1 MNKWLLIC
9 YKRFT
14 SVRSDSSMKDIYVIK
29 HATSAPGLRLFG
41 CGPALKPIKGLK
53 KLQILFNQNTLW
65 AKNRTIGQIKKMLNN
80 SNVII
85 TLWNKNNLVG
95 FGRATTD
102 QVYRAVL
109 WDIVV
114 SKDLQRLGLGK
125 VLVEELLKDKKIKS
139 AEKVYL
145 MTTDRKD
152 FYAQLGFKINI
163 NQNLM
168 ILN

>member
-1 MNKWLLIC
+1 
-9 YKRFT
+9 
-14 SVRSDSSMKDIYVIK
+14 MKDISLIK
-29 HATSAPGLRLFG
+29 HATSSPGLRLFG
-41 CGPALKPIKGLK
+41 CGPALKPVKGIK
-53 KLQILFNQNTLW
+53 KLQSLFNQNTLW
-65 AKNRTIGQIKKMLNN
+65 AKNRTIDQIKKMLSN

-114 SKDLQRLGLGK
+114 SKELQRLGLGK
-125 VLVEELLKDKKIKS
+125 VIVKELLKDKKIRS
-139 AEKVYL
+139 AEKIYL

-152 FYAQLGFKINI
+152 FYKQLGFKINI
-163 NQNLM
+163 NQSLM

>member
-1 MNKWLLIC
+1 MLKSAYL
-9 YKRFT
+9 
-14 SVRSDSSMKDIYVIK
+14 MKDISLIK
-29 HATSAPGLRLFG
+29 HASSAPGLRLFG
-41 CGPALKPIKGLK
+41 LGPAFKPMKGLE
-53 KLQILFNQNTLW
+53 KLQFLFNQNALW
-65 AKNRTIGQIKKMLNN
+65 AKDRNIDQIKKMLAH

-114 SKDLQRLGLGK
+114 SKDVQRVGLGK
-125 VLVEELLKDKKIKS
+125 IIVEELLKDKKINS

-145 MTTDRKD
+145 MTTDSQD
-152 FYAQLGFKINI
+152 FYKQLGFQINI
-163 NQNLM
+163 NQSLM
-168 ILN
+168 TLN

>member
-1 MNKWLLIC
+1 MLKSAYL
-9 YKRFT
+9 
-14 SVRSDSSMKDIYVIK
+14 MKDISLIK
-29 HATSAPGLRLFG
+29 HASSAPGLRLFG
-41 CGPALKPIKGLK
+41 LGPAFKPMKGLE
-53 KLQILFNQNTLW
+53 KLQFLFNQNALW
-65 AKNRTIGQIKKMLNN
+65 AKDRNIAQIKKMLAH

-114 SKDLQRLGLGK
+114 SKDVQRVGLGK
-125 VLVEELLKDKKIKS
+125 IIVEELLKDKKINS

-145 MTTDRKD
+145 MTTDSQD
-152 FYAQLGFKINI
+152 FYKQLGFQINI
-163 NQNLM
+163 NQSLM
-168 ILN
+168 TLNYR

>member
-1 MNKWLLIC
+1 MLK
-9 YKRFT
+9 
-14 SVRSDSSMKDIYVIK
+14 SSYLMKDISLIK
-29 HATSAPGLRLFG
+29 HASSAPGLRLFG
-41 CGPALKPIKGLK
+41 LGPAFKPMKGLE
-53 KLQILFNQNTLW
+53 KLQFLFNQNALW
-65 AKNRTIGQIKKMLNN
+65 AKDRNIAQIKKMLAH

-114 SKDLQRLGLGK
+114 SKDVQRVGLGK
-125 VLVEELLKDKKIKS
+125 IIVEELLKDKKINS

-145 MTTDRKD
+145 MTTDSQD
-152 FYAQLGFKINI
+152 FYKQLGFQINI
-163 NQNLM
+163 NQSLM
-168 ILN
+168 TLNYR

>member
-1 MNKWLLIC
+1 MLKSAYL
-9 YKRFT
+9 
-14 SVRSDSSMKDIYVIK
+14 MQDISLIK
-29 HATSAPGLRLFG
+29 HASSAPGLRILG
-41 CGPALKPIKGLK
+41 LGPAFKPMKGLE
-53 KLQILFNQNTLW
+53 KLQFLFNENALW
-65 AKNRTIGQIKKMLNN
+65 AKDRNIAQIKKMLAH

-114 SKDLQRLGLGK
+114 SKDVQRVGLGK
-125 VLVEELLKDKKIKS
+125 IIVEELLKDKKINS

-145 MTTDRKD
+145 MTTDSQD
-152 FYAQLGFKINI
+152 FYKQLGFQINI
-163 NQNLM
+163 NQSLM
-168 ILN
+168 TLNYR